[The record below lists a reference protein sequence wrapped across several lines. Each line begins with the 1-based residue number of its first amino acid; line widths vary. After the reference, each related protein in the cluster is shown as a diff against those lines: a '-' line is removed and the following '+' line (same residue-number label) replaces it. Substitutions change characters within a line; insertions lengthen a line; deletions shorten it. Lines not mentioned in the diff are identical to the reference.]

1 MYNTIFIELELM
13 EHIMKDGN
21 YYLVNGFC
29 ERNKKKNNSSIKINK
44 SGDVWLPMNI
54 FQGTLMHELGHAF
67 GMDHT
72 DHIPFKSVLK
82 STAQFYGR
90 TMHVECLDAKDKT
103 VSVACS
109 AGNDTGKCGYADH
122 KSYQISTFD
131 NNKATKDFLCYGAL
145 SATGLG
151 NPSKSLPS
159 EWNWICGEEKC
170 SATVLE
176 CGQGNLGYYTE
187 RDFYA
192 NRYNYPAFMCS
203 NGNVAVRE
211 WRAECRR

>member
-1 MYNTIFIELELM
+1 MVIENDHEYSSTNNTKINDNYTILISNEFDDNTILWMFGSFEEWRMKTSFNYTVEIVDKNMIFDYNNINNDMYNTIFIELELM

-90 TMHVECLDAKDKT
+90 TMHVECLDAKLYCELWGCVNSCKLE
-103 VSVACS
+103 
-109 AGNDTGKCGYADH
+109 
-122 KSYQISTFD
+122 Q
-131 NNKATKDFLCYGAL
+131 
-145 SATGLG
+145 
-151 NPSKSLPS
+151 LP
-159 EWNWICGEEKC
+159 
-170 SATVLE
+170 
-176 CGQGNLGYYTE
+176 
-187 RDFYA
+187 
-192 NRYNYPAFMCS
+192 
-203 NGNVAVRE
+203 
-211 WRAECRR
+211 